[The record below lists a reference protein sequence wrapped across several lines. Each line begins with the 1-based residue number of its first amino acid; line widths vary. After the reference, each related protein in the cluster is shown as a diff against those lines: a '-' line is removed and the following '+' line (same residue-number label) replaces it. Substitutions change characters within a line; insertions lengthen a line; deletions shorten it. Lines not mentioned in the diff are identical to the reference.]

1 MTTKHSFVFGLTI
14 LGFTLVLSTSALA
27 QFDGDYAI
35 ANWTEIREG
44 TPPAGGGEIDTSGA
58 PASILLQGGDDGCD
72 DGGVPE
78 SDASGRGAVIL
89 GGPPSVSCLLL
100 FLVEITASGT
110 LSFQWDYETE
120 DVDGPEY
127 DVFGYVLNGLQ
138 TQLSDDEGGD
148 IQSGTASLS
157 VSEGDEFGFYMDCT
171 DCQEGPASI
180 IISQFSAP
188 SGTTPPPPPAIAV
201 PANSPSALILLA
213 LLLAGL
219 ALVFIRSGQ

>member
-1 MTTKHSFVFGLTI
+1 MTRKSLFVSGLTI
-14 LGFTLVLSTSALA
+14 LGFMLFLATPALA
-27 QFDGDYAI
+27 QFDGDYAV
-35 ANWTEIREG
+35 ANWTEVREG

-58 PASILLQGGDDGCD
+58 PASILIQGGDDGCD
-72 DGGVPE
+72 DGSIPE
-78 SDASGRGAVIL
+78 SDASGRAAIIL
-89 GGPPSVSCLLL
+89 GGPPSGTCLLL
-100 FLVEITASGT
+100 FQVEITASGT

-138 TQLSDDEGGD
+138 TQLSDDQGDD

-171 DCQEGPASI
+171 DCQEGPASV

-201 PANSPSALILLA
+201 PVNSPTALILLA

-219 ALVFIRSGQ
+219 ALVFIRNGQ